1 VPNLAWENKL
11 RARGH
16 TVVAGI
22 DEVGRGPWA
31 GPLVAAAVILPARF
45 RLTGLDDSKKL
56 TATDRERLSELL
68 IHHPSVQFHLAV
80 VSAEELDTIGLQKAN
95 HAAME
100 RAFLGLPV
108 RPDAA
113 LIDGRPLK
121 SFPVPHEGIVDG
133 DGLSLSIAAASV
145 IAKVHR
151 DRLMIEAAEIFPQ
164 YGFEK
169 HKGYGTRFHQEQLRL
184 HGPCPLHRRSFR
196 PVAAIALSIDAPPR

>member
-80 VSAEELDTIGLQKAN
+80 VSAEELDTIGLQ
-95 HAAME
+95 
-100 RAFLGLPV
+100 
-108 RPDAA
+108 
-113 LIDGRPLK
+113 
-121 SFPVPHEGIVDG
+121 
-133 DGLSLSIAAASV
+133 
-145 IAKVHR
+145 
-151 DRLMIEAAEIFPQ
+151 
-164 YGFEK
+164 
-169 HKGYGTRFHQEQLRL
+169 
-184 HGPCPLHRRSFR
+184 
-196 PVAAIALSIDAPPR
+196 